1 MVEKCEGIFFC
12 FKIFVLVWNDFV
24 YIYIIRKYHNE
35 YFHGR
40 RYSIHLVLWERYCCL
55 LKIWK
60 ICNIIK
66 SNKQMEATNDFFSFC
81 YCLVKWFIEFSIIA
95 QGLVFITFYMPRI
108 TLFIGK
114 YAFPLTKLWSHVHE
128 WEKNDSCPCKK
139 SKVYKKKRARRS
151 NVSNALKIKIY
162 YLFHTR
168 TSLFVEQCTS
178 LS

>member
-1 MVEKCEGIFFC
+1 MI
-12 FKIFVLVWNDFV
+12 
-24 YIYIIRKYHNE
+24 
-35 YFHGR
+35 
-40 RYSIHLVLWERYCCL
+40 
-55 LKIWK
+55 
-60 ICNIIK
+60 
-66 SNKQMEATNDFFSFC
+66 FFSFC
-81 YCLVKWFIEFSIIA
+81 YCLVKWSIEFSITA

-128 WEKNDSCPCKK
+128 WDKK
-139 SKVYKKKRARRS
+139 MTIVLATKVKFTKKRARRS
-151 NVSNALKIKIY
+151 TVSNALKIKIY